1 VSTPELLR
9 PGTSTDGVVGGVR
22 PRSGSVGHWIDARGR
37 GWLIHRALLA
47 ADLVGLSVA
56 FLVGELST
64 PKRVDGTYD
73 IYFEAGLF
81 LLALPLWVVCAKLAG
96 LYDRDEEYA
105 DHSTADDV
113 LGVLQLLTLGTWLA
127 YAGMSVT
134 SLGNPE
140 LRKFFVF
147 WATAV
152 ALVTAG
158 RAIARAVCRRMPA
171 YVQNTLIVGAG
182 DVGQDVAHK
191 IIQHPEFGLR
201 VVGFVDSEPKPRS
214 SSLDD
219 LPLLGS
225 LEHVT
230 ALVRE
235 LEVER
240 VIIAFGADPHEKI
253 LALIRDLKD
262 QPVQVDVVPRFFE
275 MIPSTAQF
283 HGLQSMSLVSLPP
296 PRLSSS
302 SLFLKRTMDLVIAAG
317 TLALLSPLLLLIAVA
332 IKLESPGP
340 VIFRQVRMG
349 KGDRRFSVL
358 KFRTMV
364 VDADERK
371 AEVAHLN
378 KHRMNGGDPRM
389 FKIPNDPRT
398 TGVGRVL
405 RRYSLDELP
414 QLWNVVR
421 NEMSLVG
428 PRPLILAEDLHIGD
442 WGRRRLDLKPGITGL
457 WQVLGRDSIPF
468 EEMVRI
474 DYMYVTTWSLWNDVR
489 IMVRTFSA
497 MGRGERSPHGGV
509 STSVAAISE
518 PG

>member
-1 VSTPELLR
+1 
-9 PGTSTDGVVGGVR
+9 
-22 PRSGSVGHWIDARGR
+22 
-37 GWLIHRALLA
+37 
-47 ADLVGLSVA
+47 
-56 FLVGELST
+56 
-64 PKRVDGTYD
+64 
-73 IYFEAGLF
+73 
-81 LLALPLWVVCAKLAG
+81 
-96 LYDRDEEYA
+96 
-105 DHSTADDV
+105 STADDV

-134 SLGNPE
+134 GLGNPE

-182 DVGQDVAHK
+182 DVGQDVAAK
-191 IIQHPEFGLR
+191 TIQHPEFGLR
-201 VVGFVDSEPKPRS
+201 VVGFVDSEPKPRLP
-214 SSLDD
+214 SLDD

-235 LEVER
+235 LGVER

-302 SLFLKRTMDLVIAAG
+302 SLFLKRTMDLVLAAG
-317 TLALLSPLLLLIAVA
+317 TLVLLSPLLLLIAIA

-358 KFRTMV
+358 K
-364 VDADERK
+364 
-371 AEVAHLN
+371 
-378 KHRMNGGDPRM
+378 
-389 FKIPNDPRT
+389 
-398 TGVGRVL
+398 
-405 RRYSLDELP
+405 
-414 QLWNVVR
+414 
-421 NEMSLVG
+421 
-428 PRPLILAEDLHIGD
+428 
-442 WGRRRLDLKPGITGL
+442 
-457 WQVLGRDSIPF
+457 
-468 EEMVRI
+468 
-474 DYMYVTTWSLWNDVR
+474 
-489 IMVRTFSA
+489 
-497 MGRGERSPHGGV
+497 
-509 STSVAAISE
+509 
-518 PG
+518 